1 MQDAEL
7 AEIVE
12 NLRVIGADIADVEV
26 KKARG
31 GLPRSVRETLVA
43 FANTRGGVL
52 ILGLDEEAGFAAS
65 GLPDPAKMSS
75 ELASL
80 CATDLEPALRPLI
93 GIHDFEGVRVL
104 VAEVQ
109 ELERT
114 RKPCFYRGGGITQGS
129 YIGIG
134 DGDHRLSSYEVQ
146 LVLANRGQPRWDEEP
161 VSRTGLDDFAPALVE
176 VLMSRLRTRRPYA
189 FGELDITAAL
199 RRLKALVPDASGN
212 DVASLGGLLA
222 LGRYPQEHFPQ
233 LILTFVHYPLADGP
247 DVITSKRFIDNV
259 VAEGPI
265 PIIVRD
271 ALIAVRKN
279 MTRRS
284 FVRGVGREDVWEYP
298 TDALREAIVN
308 ALVHRDL
315 SSDSRGS
322 QVQIE
327 MYPDRLMVH
336 NPGGLFGSVTADRL
350 GEEGVTSTRNA
361 ALLRILEDV
370 AVPGTD
376 RPVCENRGSG
386 IRTMIAALRAARMTP
401 PEFTDRLSRF
411 TVTFPNHT
419 LLGNDVVRLA
429 ADTNAADRT
438 PAPGSVARRAD
449 RRDALLEALEDGER
463 SRADLVELTGL
474 SDGVVAHWLRIL
486 RREGLV
492 RTTGE
497 PTQSKNIRYRRTG
510 APRDDAGDAGTA

>member
-1 MQDAEL
+1 M
-7 AEIVE
+7 
-12 NLRVIGADIADVEV
+12 
-26 KKARG
+26 
-31 GLPRSVRETLVA
+31 
-43 FANTRGGVL
+43 
-52 ILGLDEEAGFAAS
+52 
-65 GLPDPAKMSS
+65 
-75 ELASL
+75 
-80 CATDLEPALRPLI
+80 
-93 GIHDFEGVRVL
+93 
-104 VAEVQ
+104 
-109 ELERT
+109 
-114 RKPCFYRGGGITQGS
+114 
-129 YIGIG
+129 
-134 DGDHRLSSYEVQ
+134 
-146 LVLANRGQPRWDEEP
+146 
-161 VSRTGLDDFAPALVE
+161 
-176 VLMSRLRTRRPYA
+176 
-189 FGELDITAAL
+189 
-199 RRLKALVPDASGN
+199 
-212 DVASLGGLLA
+212 
-222 LGRYPQEHFPQ
+222 
-233 LILTFVHYPLADGP
+233 ADGP
-247 DVITSKRFIDNV
+247 DVVTGERFIDNV

-265 PIIVRD
+265 PIMVRD

-370 AVPGTD
+370 PVPGTD

-419 LLGNDVVRLA
+419 LLGDDVVRWITSLEEHGLSESQCIGLA
-429 ADTNAADRT
+429 LLRKAVFSTTSPTA
-438 PAPGSVARRAD
+438 PAPVSTRAWPPRSCGTCSTATSSSRSGPGDGPDTGS
-449 RRDALLEALEDGER
+449 
-463 SRADLVELTGL
+463 
-474 SDGVVAHWLRIL
+474 LR
-486 RREGLV
+486 
-492 RTTGE
+492 T
-497 PTQSKNIRYRRTG
+497 
-510 APRDDAGDAGTA
+510 